1 MTSEPSRNGTVGR
14 ARNDLRFPRPGLSL
28 VAECLRDAISW
39 PIQHAALSDAR
50 CETTSNQVG
59 VDFWDRNTLQ
69 DARLVVQIITTRLGT
84 AVRHQQFA
92 RRTHRRVR
100 IPFAADVESVRELPL
115 SRSVLDFLDM
125 HDLLDPHR
133 LSGWTA
139 MRLHHILGIKPRQLL
154 ELLSV
159 LESIG
164 AMHVPSDAPA
174 DFPGLNV
181 FMVPAHI
188 RVLLDRIEA
197 RLGAHDVGAT
207 DARFSSLLTQLLP
220 SRVGSLK
227 GAIGALRLGI
237 RWAGNRDPWA
247 RVGPLVHTIDERL
260 QEMHT
265 ATLEEDLKGIIAAVL
280 GPGTW
285 RQVER
290 VSLRLGWLDGRP
302 HTLREVGAICGI
314 SADVTRRYER
324 TFRYRMQNQT
334 ALCPRLVEAVQLVT
348 AMAPC
353 AELEAAKTL
362 RARGLTH
369 NQWTM
374 RALVEAANVLRVPL
388 KFVIVEGEGDHA
400 MICCASRERHKF
412 VGRVRKKGSVN

>member
-28 VAECLRDAISW
+28 IAECLRDAISW

-59 VDFWDRNTLQ
+59 VDFWDRSTLQ
-69 DARLVVQIITTRLGT
+69 DARLVVRTITARLGT
-84 AVRHQQFA
+84 GARHQQFA
-92 RRTHRRVR
+92 RRTLRRVR
-100 IPFAADVESVRELPL
+100 IPFAAGVESLRELPL
-115 SRSVLDFLDM
+115 SRSVIDFLDM

-174 DFPGLNV
+174 DFPGLKV
-181 FMVPAHI
+181 FAVPAQV

-207 DARFSSLLTQLLP
+207 DARFATVLAQLLP

-237 RWAGNRDPWA
+237 RWAGNRDPWGA
-247 RVGPLVHTIDERL
+247 SGAAPPHHRRTIAGNVHRDSRRGTQRHHCGSAGSGHLAPSRACFATTRL
-260 QEMHT
+260 
-265 ATLEEDLKGIIAAVL
+265 A
-280 GPGTW
+280 
-285 RQVER
+285 
-290 VSLRLGWLDGRP
+290 
-302 HTLREVGAICGI
+302 
-314 SADVTRRYER
+314 
-324 TFRYRMQNQT
+324 
-334 ALCPRLVEAVQLVT
+334 
-348 AMAPC
+348 
-353 AELEAAKTL
+353 
-362 RARGLTH
+362 
-369 NQWTM
+369 
-374 RALVEAANVLRVPL
+374 
-388 KFVIVEGEGDHA
+388 
-400 MICCASRERHKF
+400 
-412 VGRVRKKGSVN
+412 

>member
-115 SRSVLDFLDM
+115 SRSVIDFLDM

-247 RVGPLVHTIDERL
+247 RMYSPLHAIDERL
-260 QEMHT
+260 QGMYS

-302 HTLREVGAICGI
+302 HTLREVAAISGI
-314 SADVTRRYER
+314 TTDVTRRHEH
-324 TFRYRMQNQT
+324 TFRRRMQTKT
-334 ALCPRLVEAVQLVT
+334 ALSLRLIEAVRLVT

-353 AELEAAKTL
+353 EEPEAAKML
-362 RARGLTH
+362 KARGLTR
-369 NQWTM
+369 NEWTM
-374 RALVEAANVLRVPL
+374 RALVGAATVLRVPL
-388 KFVIVEGEGDHA
+388 KFVIAEGEVGA
-400 MICCASRERHKF
+400 VMISRSSRELHKLT
-412 VGRVRKKGSVN
+412 GRFGKKAR